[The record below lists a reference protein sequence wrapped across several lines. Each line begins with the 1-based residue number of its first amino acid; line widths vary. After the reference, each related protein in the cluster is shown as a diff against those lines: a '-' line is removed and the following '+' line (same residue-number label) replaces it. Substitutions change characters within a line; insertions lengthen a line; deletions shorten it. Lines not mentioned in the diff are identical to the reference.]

1 MNGLEIIVSE
11 GALNGLTNYD
21 ELMAYSRDQL
31 KPYEGMLVTEDQ
43 LGAAKD
49 IVARMR
55 KVAKAASDLR
65 IRTEREH
72 AAKIALTVKQLKDI
86 AATFTDAA
94 GKIDEQVKTI
104 TNAQKQAKREE
115 LIAYFK
121 SIVGE
126 AEPYVDFTDVEDEK
140 WLNATVKVEAA
151 KLQIAEAV
159 ASFKEAVRTLEGLD
173 CDPAIKASVLREFKR
188 SKSLAIAIQL
198 KQALEKAAEEHRRKQ
213 EAEQAAREAE
223 ARAAESKVEESTKTL
238 TTEPPK
244 EEQPAEELW
253 EITFVVS
260 GTKQQFMALR
270 EFLVKSGMK
279 YRRA

>member
-11 GALNGLTNYD
+11 GALNGLTNYE
-21 ELMAYSRDQL
+21 ELMAFARESIA
-31 KPYEGMLVTEDQ
+31 PYEGMLVTEDQ
-43 LGAAKD
+43 VGAAKD

-86 AATFTDAA
+86 ATTFTDAA
-94 GKIDEQVKTI
+94 GKIDDQVKTI

-115 LIAYFK
+115 LIAYFQ

-126 AEPYVDFTDVEDEK
+126 AEPYVEFTDIEDEK
-140 WLNATVKVEAA
+140 WMNATVKVETA

-188 SKSLAIAIQL
+188 SKSLTSAIQL
-198 KQALEKAAEEHRRKQ
+198 KEALEKATAEQKRKQ
-213 EAEQAAREAE
+213 EAAQET
-223 ARAAESKVEESTKTL
+223 TKTL
-238 TTEPPK
+238 TPEPPK
-244 EEQPAEELW
+244 EEPQSEELW

-260 GTKQQFMALR
+260 GTKQQFMALK
-270 EFLVKSGMK
+270 EFLIQNGMK

>member
-1 MNGLEIIVSE
+1 MNGLEIIVSD

-21 ELMAYSRDQL
+21 ELMTYATEQVA
-31 KPYEGMLVTEDQ
+31 PYQSMVVTEDQ
-43 LGAAKD
+43 VGAAKD

-94 GKIDEQVKTI
+94 GKIDDQVKAI

-126 AEPYVDFTDVEDEK
+126 AEPYVEFTDIEDEK
-140 WLNATVKVEAA
+140 WMNATVKVEAA

-173 CDPAIKASVLREFKR
+173 CDPAIKASILREFKR
-188 SKSLAIAIQL
+188 SKSITAAIQL
-198 KQALEKAAEEHRRKQ
+198 KQTLEKVAEEQHRKK

-223 ARAAESKVEESTKTL
+223 ARAAESKDEESTKTL
-238 TTEPPK
+238 TPEPPK
-244 EEQPAEELW
+244 EEPPAEELW

-270 EFLVKSGMK
+270 EFLVKNGMK

>member
-21 ELMAYSRDQL
+21 ELMAYSREQL

-43 LGAAKD
+43 VGAAKD

-94 GKIDEQVKTI
+94 GKIDDQVKEI
-104 TNAQKQAKREE
+104 TNQRKAAKLEE
-115 LIAYFK
+115 LRQYFL
-121 SIVGE
+121 SVVGV
-126 AEPYVDFTDVEDEK
+126 AGKYIDFEDVLDEK
-140 WLNATVKVEAA
+140 WGNVTVSIETA
-151 KLQIAEAV
+151 KEQIDEAV
-159 ASFKEAVRTLEGLD
+159 KDFQSATLAVESLD
-173 CDPAIKASVLREFKR
+173 AEPGIKAAVQAEFKR
-188 SKSLAIAIQL
+188 TKSLAKAIQL
-198 KQALEKAAEEHRRKQ
+198 RSTLEQMAKVQQREREEREAAAKAAEIKPQ
-213 EAEQAAREAE
+213 
-223 ARAAESKVEESTKTL
+223 ESTETL
-238 TTEPPK
+238 TPGQPK
-244 EEQPAEELW
+244 EEPPAEEVW
-253 EITFVVS
+253 EITFTVTA
-260 GTKQQFMALR
+260 TKQQFMALR
-270 EFLVKSGMK
+270 EFLVKNGMK

>member
-1 MNGLEIIVSE
+1 VNGLEIIVSTD
-11 GALNGLTNYD
+11 ALNGLTNYD
-21 ELMAYSRDQL
+21 ELIAYSREQL

-43 LGAAKD
+43 VGAAKD

-94 GKIDEQVKTI
+94 GKIDEQVKAI
-104 TNAQKQAKREE
+104 TNAQKQAKRGE
-115 LIAYFK
+115 LVAYFE

-126 AEPYVDFTDVEDEK
+126 AKDYVDFTDIEDEK
-140 WLNATVKVEAA
+140 WMNATVKVEIA
-151 KLQIAEAV
+151 KLQIAESV
-159 ASFKEAVRTLEGLD
+159 ASFKDAVKTLEGLD
-173 CDPAIKASVLREFKR
+173 CDPAIKASILREFKR
-188 SKSLAIAIQL
+188 SKSITAAIQL
-198 KQALEKAAEEHRRKQ
+198 KQALEKVAEEQKRKQ
-213 EAEQAAREAE
+213 ETEQ
-223 ARAAESKVEESTKTL
+223 ESTKTL
-238 TTEPPK
+238 TPEPPK
-244 EEQPAEELW
+244 EEPPAEELW

-270 EFLVKSGMK
+270 EFLVKNGMK

>member
-1 MNGLEIIVSE
+1 MNGLEIIVSTD
-11 GALNGLTNYD
+11 ALNGLENFD
-21 ELMAYSRDQL
+21 ELMTYATEQVA
-31 KPYEGMLVTEDQ
+31 PYQSMVVTEDQ
-43 LGAAKD
+43 VGAAKD

-94 GKIDEQVKTI
+94 GKIDEQVKAI

-115 LIAYFK
+115 LIAYFE

-126 AEPYVDFTDVEDEK
+126 AKPYVEFTDIEDEK
-140 WLNATVKVEAA
+140 WMNATVKVEAA

-159 ASFKEAVRTLEGLD
+159 ASFKEAVRTLEGLE

-188 SKSLAIAIQL
+188 SKSLTSAIQL
-198 KQALEKAAEEHRRKQ
+198 KEALEKAAAEQKRKQ
-213 EAEQAAREAE
+213 EAAQET
-223 ARAAESKVEESTKTL
+223 TKTL
-238 TTEPPK
+238 TPEPPK
-244 EEQPAEELW
+244 EEPPAEELW

-270 EFLVKSGMK
+270 EFLVKNGMK